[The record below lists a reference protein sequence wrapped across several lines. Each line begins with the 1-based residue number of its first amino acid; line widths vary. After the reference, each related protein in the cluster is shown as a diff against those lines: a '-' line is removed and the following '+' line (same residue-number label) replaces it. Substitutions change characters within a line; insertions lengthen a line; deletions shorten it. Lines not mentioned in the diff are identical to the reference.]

1 MPVSDMERTPAMSA
15 KTKIQPHPAPHT
27 KDRSVAVVR
36 SLSISAFILVVGI
49 GQMIA
54 ARQQY
59 ELANGLRGVTPLLA
73 ARNIDEAAKITCPQG
88 LASSKP
94 HPKQPADFS
103 GNSGFDLTG
112 GDDETCVG
120 GRNVHIFQRGDSVYV
135 AMYDN

>member
-1 MPVSDMERTPAMSA
+1 MERTPAMSA
-15 KTKIQPHPAPHT
+15 KPQTRPHTPPRT
-27 KDRSVAVVR
+27 KDRSVAVAR

-54 ARQQY
+54 TRQQY
-59 ELANGLRGVTPLLA
+59 ELANGLRGVTPLLGA
-73 ARNIDEAAKITCPQG
+73 TNIDEATKITCPQG

-94 HPKQPADFS
+94 HPRQSADFS

-112 GDDETCVG
+112 GADETCVG
-120 GRNVHIFQRGDSVYV
+120 GKNVHIFQRGDGIYV